1 MAKARSYPADKPS
14 PSDWPLPPGMMPLG
28 LSRSEAACFVGV
40 STTMYDTMVK
50 DGRMPKP
57 KRIGART
64 IWDRHSVE
72 RAFRELPGDDVED
85 QPQNDIWGN
94 PRV

>member
-1 MAKARSYPADKPS
+1 
-14 PSDWPLPPGMMPLG
+14 
-28 LSRSEAACFVGV
+28 
-40 STTMYDTMVK
+40 MYDAMVK

-72 RAFRELPGDDVED
+72 RAFRALPGDEVED
-85 QPQNDIWGN
+85 QPKNDIWGN

>member
-1 MAKARSYPADKPS
+1 MAKARSYGEPRS
-14 PSDWPLPPGMMPLG
+14 PKDWPLPPGVMPLG
-28 LSRSEAACFVGV
+28 LSRSEAACLVGV
-40 STTMYDTMVK
+40 STTMYDAMVK

-72 RAFRELPGDDVED
+72 RAFRELPGDEADAAAE
-85 QPQNDIWGN
+85 NDPWGN
-94 PRV
+94 LVL